1 MRNQTAQILK
11 IRNYTDNKS
20 KIIKSLLKSY
30 AYPVYLP
37 VVVINKPGNL
47 DTYF

>member
-20 KIIKSLLKSY
+20 KIIKSLLKK
-30 AYPVYLP
+30 
-37 VVVINKPGNL
+37 NKPKPFVL
-47 DTYF
+47 FS